1 MRTSQGLSSV
11 GTMRTSSLSRL
22 LAFWCLWFAIL
33 HFAWALGWR
42 WGMPV
47 GQAPIMDRPLFLAYD
62 LAAGVV
68 IMVAAVIAGWMS
80 NNEDL
85 LRRRVLAR
93 VLFVASVVAGL
104 RGVVGVLGDV
114 TMIFSGSQVSV
125 VSALADLWFV
135 VAGGL
140 GAVLWLRHWRRVL
153 TCVRAR

>member
-11 GTMRTSSLSRL
+11 EIMRTSSLSQL

-42 WGMPV
+42 WGVPV
-47 GQAPIMDRPLFLAYD
+47 GQAPIVDRPLFLAYD

-80 NNEDL
+80 KNEDL
-85 LRRRVLAR
+85 LRRRGLAR
-93 VLFVASVVAGL
+93 VIFVASMVAGL
-104 RGVVGVLGDV
+104 RGIVGVLGDV
-114 TMIFSGSQVSV
+114 NMVFSGFQVPV

-135 VAGGL
+135 VAGSL
-140 GAVLWLRHWRRVL
+140 GAVLWLRHRRRIP
-153 TCVRAR
+153 TRVRAR